1 MYTKKYLLIVAF
13 MVALVALVG
22 LGADVAEAGA
32 INKIAPT
39 HPPKCVKIYSTDRA
53 DNYIELQCTD
63 SGKDIAGVQVV
74 AGSGVKYTLN
84 WDATSVA
91 LRVYPDP
98 KADKILLSWTVSDT
112 AGSRVTGI
120 LP

>member
-1 MYTKKYLLIVAF
+1 MKKYLLIVAL
-13 MVALVALVG
+13 MVAVVALLG
-22 LGADVAEAGA
+22 LGADVAQAGA
-32 INKIAPT
+32 ISKIAPT
-39 HPPKCVKIYSTDRA
+39 HPPKCVKIYGPDS

-63 SGKDIAGVQVV
+63 SGKDIAGVQVM
-74 AGSGVKYTLN
+74 ATSGVKYTLN

-98 KADKILLSWTVSDT
+98 QTDQILLSWRVYDI
-112 AGSRVTGI
+112 AGTRVTGT

>member
-1 MYTKKYLLIVAF
+1 MKKYLLIVAL
-13 MVALVALVG
+13 MVAVVALLG

-39 HPPKCVKIYSTDRA
+39 HPPQCVKIYGTDRA

-63 SGKDIAGVQVV
+63 SGKDIAGVQVM

-84 WDATSVA
+84 WDATSVT

-98 KADKILLSWTVSDT
+98 KADRILLSWNVYDI
-112 AGSRVTGI
+112 AGTRVMGT